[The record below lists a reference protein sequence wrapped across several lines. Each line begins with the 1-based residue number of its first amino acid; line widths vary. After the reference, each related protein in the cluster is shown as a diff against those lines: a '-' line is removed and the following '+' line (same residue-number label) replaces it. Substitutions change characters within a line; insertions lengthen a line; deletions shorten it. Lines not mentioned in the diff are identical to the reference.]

1 MATIPASVGGLM
13 KGSPCLAGLVFSAS
27 LASRYPRP
35 APSCHTLSGSF
46 REVQGGN
53 GSVTGNGKR
62 GGKRWRPERSR
73 GTPRDVE
80 GRASERG

>member
-1 MATIPASVGGLM
+1 M

-27 LASRYPRP
+27 LASRHPRP

-53 GSVTGNGKR
+53 GSVTSSVTR
-62 GGKRWRPERSR
+62 IAP
-73 GTPRDVE
+73 
-80 GRASERG
+80 

>member
-1 MATIPASVGGLM
+1 M

-27 LASRYPRP
+27 LASRHPRP

-62 GGKRWRPERSR
+62 GGKRWRPGKITRDPK
-73 GTPRDVE
+73 GTWK